1 MENLPLEIAILSVVI
16 LCLAASTAV
25 LASSVPF
32 LFWKCFR
39 LEARL
44 ERETA
49 KLQQQ
54 IDTLDETLARLLE
67 GVGVPVGKGD

>member
-1 MENLPLEIAILSVVI
+1 MDTILAVAV

-39 LEARL
+39 LESRM
-44 ERETA
+44 EEQRVN
-49 KLQQQ
+49 LQGQ
-54 IDTLDETLARLLE
+54 IDKLDEALSHLLE
-67 GVGVPVGKGD
+67 SVGVPTGGE

>member
-1 MENLPLEIAILSVVI
+1 MLELLVIAVL
-16 LCLAASTAV
+16 LLAASTAV

-44 ERETA
+44 IEEKA
-49 KLQQQ
+49 VLQKQ
-54 IDTLDETLARLLE
+54 IDTLDETLVRLLE
-67 GVGVPVGKGD
+67 GVGVPAEGEG